1 MRSSTVCR
9 TRWSILV
16 PLMLLALAPAA
27 NAQTGKVVEVEIE
40 GTAIAGRTVAFDLTL
55 TNPVGAKQQVGSANV
70 TPPFPLISPTGRNG
84 TVELRNLDLKAGEF
98 HPVTITAQVPCSYD
112 GTGAWAIQAKQSNNF
127 NGPPGNNVTAIGD
140 LTTSVTGAC
149 SLAFG
154 TPPADAEVGAVI
166 TGTPYDPTG
175 LPVTVVVKDGAG
187 EPTGAAVPVTMSLA
201 PGSGLGTLSGTVS
214 AVTSAGVA
222 TFDDLTIT
230 SRGLYSLQASSP
242 EIASAFSAVFRIDP
256 PGVECVEDEPC
267 EDTATTGRSSL
278 KLLGVPNTDTDAG
291 RLFLSFGEGLVIDC
305 AGYDELT
312 ADTAV
317 FDVTGDREKVTTMTI
332 DKKTM
337 ATVPN
342 NGASFLQV
350 CFAAPDDEFETR
362 SGDPV
367 LDDQTFDWDGDGVA
381 EPVYKGLLQDC
392 GAAAPPCV
400 SKRQKTGSGDG
411 VIQALLPAGDPAMR
425 H

>member
-1 MRSSTVCR
+1 MRSPTVRR
-9 TRWSILV
+9 TRWAMLV

-27 NAQTGKVVEVEIE
+27 NAQSGKVVEVDVE
-40 GTAIAGRTVAFDLTL
+40 GESIAGRTVAFNLTL
-55 TNPVGAKQQVGSANV
+55 TNPVGAQQQVGSANV
-70 TPPFPLISPTGRNG
+70 TPPFPLISPPGATGRSSCATSTCRPG
-84 TVELRNLDLKAGEF
+84 S
-98 HPVTITAQVPCSYD
+98 PYSVTITAQVPCSYT
-112 GTGAWAIQAKQSNNF
+112 GTAAWTIQAEQLNDF

-140 LTTSVTGAC
+140 LASPVTGVC

-166 TGTPYDPTG
+166 TGAPYDPTG

-187 EPTGAAVPVTMSLA
+187 DPAGAAVPVTMSIA
-201 PGSGLGTLSGTVS
+201 PGSGFGPLSGT
-214 AVTSAGVA
+214 TSAITSGGVA
-222 TFDDLTIT
+222 TFDDLTIA
-230 SRGLYSLQASSP
+230 SRGLYSLEASSDG
-242 EIASAFSAVFRIDP
+242 IASAFSAVFRIDP
-256 PGVECVEDEPC
+256 PGVECEEDKPC

-278 KLLGVPNTDTDAG
+278 NLLGVPNGDPDAG
-291 RLFLSFGEGLVIDC
+291 RLFLSFGEGLLIDC

-312 ADTAV
+312 AGTAV

-350 CFAAPDDEFETR
+350 CFASPDDDFQTR
-362 SGDPV
+362 SGAPV
-367 LDDQTFDWDGDGVA
+367 LDSQTFDWNGDGVA
-381 EPVYKGLLQDC
+381 EPVYKGLLRDC

-411 VIQALLPAGDPAMR
+411 VIQAQLPAGDPAMR